1 MAGAGRGYLRSL
13 LCLVGVLGAGI
24 QATYAQNPIPETPPP
39 PAAGANSPIPPSP
52 AFTSPDIQP
61 TLADKLTA
69 KPIALKKKLCA
80 TDPLLR
86 PPFAAA
92 PPETLKGMASGIR
105 AVELDVPN
113 RIQAVRYLGTV
124 DCVTYP
130 EARDMLIQTMQQDPS
145 EEVRYEAVMALRLML
160 THGCN
165 LDSPCECPRCSQR
178 KKVAMET
185 AKYAAKPKKI
195 CPPIPCCRRHKTPQP
210 KGWCAK
216 LLAKEKRADCCR
228 GCCSADAMNALS
240 KVAYGHDGT
249 CYFEPSQR
257 IRDAAVAGMGLCEV
271 YAPPAA
277 EVPVIEES
285 KPIQQQETAPP
296 VVPPVEE
303 AGPQA
308 RVIKQPAAIRQI
320 SGTSLAP
327 TVAGL
332 KGYCVVSL
340 RSKEF
345 VAGKAEFSTI
355 YEEHTYYFSRADALA
370 KFQAD
375 PVHYAPAFGGIDPV
389 TWLQEGRLVEGQFL
403 REFGGRFYLFE
414 SKENWEDFKAAPHRF
429 TLDEATQASAQK

>member
-1 MAGAGRGYLRSL
+1 MGSL
-13 LCLVGVLGAGI
+13 FQVAHG
-24 QATYAQNPIPETPPP
+24 QAPIPETAPV
-39 PAAGANSPIPPSP
+39 AAGANSPVPASPP
-52 AFTSPDIQP
+52 FTSPDIQP

-105 AVELDVPN
+105 AVELDIPN
-113 RIQAVRYLGTV
+113 RIMAVRYLGTV

-130 EARDMLIQTMQQDPS
+130 EAKDMLIQTMQQDPS

-178 KKVAMET
+178 KRVAMET
-185 AKYAAKPKKI
+185 EKYAAKPKKI
-195 CPPIPCCRRHKTPQP
+195 CPPVPCARRHKTCPP
-210 KGWCAK
+210 RGRCAK
-216 LLAKEKRADCCR
+216 LIAKQKRNDCCR

-249 CYFEPSQR
+249 CYFEPSER
-257 IRDAAVAGMGLCEV
+257 VREAAIAGMGLCEV
-271 YAPPAA
+271 YPTPAA

-303 AGPQA
+303 GPQA
-308 RVIKQPAAIRQI
+308 RSAKKRATIRQI
-320 SGTSLAP
+320 SATALAP
-327 TVAGL
+327 AVEGL

-340 RSKEF
+340 KAKEF
-345 VAGKAEFSTI
+345 VA
-355 YEEHTYYFSRADALA
+355 
-370 KFQAD
+370 AD
-375 PVHYAPAFGGIDPV
+375 P
-389 TWLQEGRLVEGQFL
+389 QF
-403 REFGGRFYLFE
+403 
-414 SKENWEDFKAAPHRF
+414 
-429 TLDEATQASAQK
+429 SAV